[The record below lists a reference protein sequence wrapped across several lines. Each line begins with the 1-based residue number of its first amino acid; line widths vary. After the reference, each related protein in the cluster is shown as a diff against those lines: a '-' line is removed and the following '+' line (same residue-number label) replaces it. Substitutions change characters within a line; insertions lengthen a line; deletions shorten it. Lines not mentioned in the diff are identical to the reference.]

1 MWTTASIHANALR
14 LPPCFGC
21 SELGSPPF
29 AEPRRR
35 NRQLNMPVLVA
46 AMLRLDHYPRGGVRI
61 LVSQAGNRCR
71 ILRCIQVAAC
81 DYCRPFIDL
90 VHCESRQRTP
100 RGHQKAPL
108 DRGSHGGRRAECSGA
123 SWDRSLEPYRVRGP
137 TGKKSTSADQFL
149 PRARKMPMNGWF
161 SGTLSSAATAGP
173 SSEVVMKP
181 ARPSSRR

>member
-1 MWTTASIHANALR
+1 MWTTASRHANALR

-100 RGHQKAPL
+100 RGQQKAPWIEEGPHPPEATTL
-108 DRGSHGGRRAECSGA
+108 VPGSSTLLRAVSNPRPTNSNRSNTA
-123 SWDRSLEPYRVRGP
+123 SIAANALRSP
-137 TGKKSTSADQFL
+137 SAL
-149 PRARKMPMNGWF
+149 
-161 SGTLSSAATAGP
+161 
-173 SSEVVMKP
+173 V
-181 ARPSSRR
+181 